1 MSDTMLRR
9 VERLSGNAS
18 CPKLRG
24 WPLLIGFVLA
34 VPAGAGVL
42 VRAAGNGHAA
52 PTAIYVAGLVALY
65 GIGWI
70 YHLLPWSPTG
80 RAWLRR
86 LDHAVIYLFIAATY
100 TPIVAVGLHD
110 AFGYW
115 LLAAT
120 WAGAALGAT
129 AKLVRFDGSRVIGG
143 TMYIVVGWLAIV
155 GVHDFV
161 TKLGVVDT
169 VLMYGGGLFYTAGA
183 AVLAAR
189 RPDPW
194 PNVFGYHEVW
204 HTMVLVASAMHYV
217 LIWRVVGAR

>member
-1 MSDTMLRR
+1 MLRR
-9 VERLSGNAS
+9 VVRLSGDPS

-34 VPAGAGVL
+34 VPAGAALL
-42 VRAAGNGHAA
+42 VRAAGNGHAV
-52 PTAIYVAGLVALY
+52 PTAIYVAGLVGLY

-80 RAWLRR
+80 RARLRR

-110 AFGYW
+110 AVGYW
-115 LLAAT
+115 LLAGT

-129 AKLVRFDGSRVIGG
+129 AKLVRFEGSRVVGG
-143 TMYIVVGWLAIV
+143 TMYIVVGWLAV
-155 GVHDFV
+155 FGAHDLV

-169 VLMYGGGLFYTAGA
+169 VLMYGGGILYTAGA

-194 PNVFGYHEVW
+194 PQLFGYHEVW
-204 HTMVLVASAMHYV
+204 HTMVLIASAMHFV